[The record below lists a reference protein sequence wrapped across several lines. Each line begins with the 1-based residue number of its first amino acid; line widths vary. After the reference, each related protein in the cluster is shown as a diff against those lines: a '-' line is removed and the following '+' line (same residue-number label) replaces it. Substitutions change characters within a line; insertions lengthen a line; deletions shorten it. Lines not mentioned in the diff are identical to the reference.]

1 MCAIVSFHFIYLSL
15 GSSRVVDKG
24 DVEEYCDNC
33 DEKGAMSAFE
43 VSAKNGENIKQ
54 VFQKLAEQ
62 IISIA
67 DGEDD
72 D

>member
-1 MCAIVSFHFIYLSL
+1 
-15 GSSRVVDKG
+15 
-24 DVEEYCDNC
+24 
-33 DEKGAMSAFE
+33 MSAFE

-67 DGEDD
+67 DGEDED
-72 D
+72 